1 MNNRDIKESVKEE
14 FIRNFIKEKKR
25 IPTFREINFY
35 LNEFEAEESELYKK
49 GSFLRSK
56 DFYLVKEES
65 SAEQTNTLQKRVLRD
80 IESLDYR
87 LGESIQELEDYFRT
101 FNSSFDYFYNK
112 LEDLNLKANRE
123 LLLNNSDIFN
133 YGITENFSD
142 YQKIDFDKSNTYLFN
157 GRPTVAL
164 TRLVGKELP
173 EINFTYS
180 ISARSAAIVERRN
193 ISSINNIYKEDGSFF
208 QELVYTNSP
217 DDIVDFKID
226 IFFSEGKEISKLK
239 LITKAIETNSKMS
252 VDVFY
257 SKDETKYVNVFENH
271 MRVVNNDNYFDI
283 NQKDVKR
290 IRIILTKRC
299 HDIITNNKY
308 GYLFSLDFIGLVE
321 AEYKVNEESE
331 LYLGPYEIISD
342 DKPINFSMATMRY
355 GTCCIVPD
363 KTSVDFYL
371 SKDNSSWQKCSF
383 DGQGKE
389 IIQFKDGN
397 QFLFSDGNEVASD
410 TDILLNIPFEI
421 EEDKETV
428 LKYYIR
434 KEDKDKINLN
444 SLQIRRNTKDSY
456 DESIY
461 RAAPG
466 WYWED
471 GFYYTTFYIKE
482 LEGRYI
488 DFGNRSAFVDN
499 KLVENKVFLANGF
512 HTFKTDEI
520 NWLNINN
527 SFTTLRSIK
536 GADNLYPYNHK
547 YLIEGYP
554 YPSTFDEEKVY
565 LGAEDNF
572 GWLMEKVSPE
582 LFEEQTSKKYFCLE
596 EDRENLYIKIKV
608 DSDNNYYQ
616 YENFDLSARTNDADG
631 GNLLYIKAI
640 MKTNDV
646 KVTPKID
653 SIQVRVI

>member
-142 YQKIDFDKSNTYLFN
+142 YQNIDFNKSNTYLFN

-180 ISARSAAIVERRN
+180 ISARSAAIVKEEIFLRSTTYTKKMGASFR
-193 ISSINNIYKEDGSFF
+193 SSFIQTLLTILLILKLIFSF
-208 QELVYTNSP
+208 QKV
-217 DDIVDFKID
+217 KR
-226 IFFSEGKEISKLK
+226 ISKLK

-299 HDIITNNKY
+299 HDLITNNKY
-308 GYLFSLDFIGLVE
+308 GYLFS
-321 AEYKVNEESE
+321 
-331 LYLGPYEIISD
+331 
-342 DKPINFSMATMRY
+342 
-355 GTCCIVPD
+355 
-363 KTSVDFYL
+363 
-371 SKDNSSWQKCSF
+371 
-383 DGQGKE
+383 
-389 IIQFKDGN
+389 
-397 QFLFSDGNEVASD
+397 
-410 TDILLNIPFEI
+410 
-421 EEDKETV
+421 
-428 LKYYIR
+428 
-434 KEDKDKINLN
+434 
-444 SLQIRRNTKDSY
+444 
-456 DESIY
+456 
-461 RAAPG
+461 
-466 WYWED
+466 
-471 GFYYTTFYIKE
+471 
-482 LEGRYI
+482 
-488 DFGNRSAFVDN
+488 
-499 KLVENKVFLANGF
+499 
-512 HTFKTDEI
+512 
-520 NWLNINN
+520 
-527 SFTTLRSIK
+527 
-536 GADNLYPYNHK
+536 
-547 YLIEGYP
+547 
-554 YPSTFDEEKVY
+554 
-565 LGAEDNF
+565 
-572 GWLMEKVSPE
+572 
-582 LFEEQTSKKYFCLE
+582 
-596 EDRENLYIKIKV
+596 
-608 DSDNNYYQ
+608 
-616 YENFDLSARTNDADG
+616 
-631 GNLLYIKAI
+631 
-640 MKTNDV
+640 
-646 KVTPKID
+646 
-653 SIQVRVI
+653 